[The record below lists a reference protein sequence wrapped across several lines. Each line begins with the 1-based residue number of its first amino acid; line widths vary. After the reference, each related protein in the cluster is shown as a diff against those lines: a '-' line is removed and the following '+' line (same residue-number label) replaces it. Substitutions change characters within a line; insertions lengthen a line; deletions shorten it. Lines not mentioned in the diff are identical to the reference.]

1 MSDTTAP
8 APRRRRFWLIAS
20 LCFNV
25 FLIGVIV
32 MGLIVARNRI
42 AAQAMGG
49 GGAGGGF
56 RPDIVLRM
64 LPPSGALKMCDA
76 LAKRTPTYRRLG
88 QDYVEARR
96 AMFRVFRAEPFDQA
110 AFKAALD
117 RVTAAEMAVARERA
131 DTTAEVVAQLTAE
144 ERSHF
149 SRQTLARLAAAA
161 RGERPGAQ
169 QPGALKA
176 ICKELGA
183 PSANDLPQ

>member
-1 MSDTTAP
+1 MSDTTVP
-8 APRRRRFWLIAS
+8 APRRWSFWLIAS

-56 RPDIVLRM
+56 RPDVVLRM
-64 LPPSGALKMCDA
+64 LPQSGALKMCDV
-76 LAKRTPTYRRLG
+76 LAKRTPTYRKLG
-88 QDYVEARR
+88 QDFVEARR
-96 AMFRVFRAEPFDQA
+96 AMFRLFRTEPFDQA
-110 AFKAALD
+110 AFRAALE
-117 RVTAAEMAVARERA
+117 RITAAELAVARERA
-131 DTTAEVVAQLTAE
+131 DTTAEVVALLTPE
-144 ERSHF
+144 ERRHF
-149 SRQTLARLAAAA
+149 TRNTMARLAA
-161 RGERPGAQ
+161 RERPGPQ

-183 PSANDLPQ
+183 PSANALPE